1 MWTQDDD
8 DEDTP
13 VRRAPYV
20 DGAWGRTANPNTAD
34 GELQNLAAFG
44 DGLARLS
51 GTRRTAARVVVWLIL
66 IGTVLTVVYGILG
79 GTPLYLE
86 QWDDNASRRAN
97 LLRLFADP
105 ALLRSIVGL
114 GNGGSCYLLSVW
126 RTPDDARRLLDSD
139 WASAVH
145 RRYGERYWGNEWTP
159 ESEFGNW
166 DGLRLRGE
174 QRRVPHGRSG
184 T

>member
-8 DEDTP
+8 DEDAP

-51 GTRRTAARVVVWLIL
+51 GTRRSAAKVVVWLIL

-79 GTPLYLE
+79 II
-86 QWDDNASRRAN
+86 N
-97 LLRLFADP
+97 
-105 ALLRSIVGL
+105 
-114 GNGGSCYLLSVW
+114 VW
-126 RTPDDARRLLDSD
+126 
-139 WASAVH
+139 
-145 RRYGERYWGNEWTP
+145 
-159 ESEFGNW
+159 
-166 DGLRLRGE
+166 
-174 QRRVPHGRSG
+174 
-184 T
+184 